1 MRYWFRP
8 SIRVAPAG
16 TFTDLLGPSAV
27 IHPPCTSTVRCSST
41 RSRSIGTTA
50 TSANAV
56 TPLGALGTGPR
67 AGDWAVAAAG
77 RIKAIGIGGKHP
89 SIHLT

>member
-27 IHPPCTSTVRCSST
+27 IHPPC
-41 RSRSIGTTA
+41 IGTTA